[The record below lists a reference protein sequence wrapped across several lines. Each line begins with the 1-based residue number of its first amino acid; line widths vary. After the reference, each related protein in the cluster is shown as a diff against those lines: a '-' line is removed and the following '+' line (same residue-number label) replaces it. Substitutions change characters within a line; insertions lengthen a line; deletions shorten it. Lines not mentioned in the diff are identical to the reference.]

1 MSQAPLS
8 PALAAPPKRR
18 RRGRAFGIL
27 GGVVVVLLVVAAVV
41 LDGVARAFAGSLIE
55 TKVRTSLSLPA
66 STPVHVTVGGVSV
79 LAQLAAGTLQRV
91 DVAIDALPVG
101 DLTGNATLTATG
113 IPIDTSKPIGTVRLL
128 FSADEAQV
136 KKMLAAY
143 GSVPVSSVSLANG
156 AVNVGT
162 TFSLLGTTLPIGI
175 ALAPSAVGGEL
186 ALTPKTVTVNGA
198 TLTPTDLRGS
208 FGSIAD
214 AVLATRTVCVAQ
226 YLPKALRL
234 DAVSV
239 KGASVELAIVGTS
252 VLLDDSLLTTKGT
265 CP

>member
-1 MSQAPLS
+1 MSQAPS
-8 PALAAPPKRR
+8 GPAPAAPPKRR

-27 GGVVVVLLVVAAVV
+27 GGVVVLLVVAAVV
-41 LDGVARAFAGSLIE
+41 LDGAARAFAANLIE

-91 DVAIDALPVG
+91 DVTIDALPVG
-101 DLTGNATLTATG
+101 DLTGNATLTATA
-113 IPIDTSKPIGTVRLL
+113 IPIDTSRPIGGVRLS

-136 KKMLAAY
+136 KKLLASY
-143 GSVPVSSVSLANG
+143 GSAPVSSVTLTNG

-162 TFSLLGTTLPIGI
+162 AFSLLGTTLPIGI
-175 ALAPSAVGGEL
+175 ALAPSAVDGEL

-198 TLTPTDLRGS
+198 TLTPADLRDS

-239 KGASVELAIVGTS
+239 RGASVELAIVGTAI
-252 VLLDDSLLTTKGT
+252 VLDDSLLTTKGT